1 MSTALFWHA
10 DAFADAA
17 PFTGNPA
24 AVVVLQ
30 SWPED
35 AWMQAVAA
43 QNALSETAFL
53 VKEAANGGEGGW
65 RIRWFTPKV
74 EVDLCG
80 HATLASAWVVLNHVE
95 PGGAVAFASKSG
107 PLTVTRDGDRLV
119 LDFPANPPRPTIFP
133 DGIDR
138 ALMKPVREV
147 LATRDHLV
155 CVLDSA
161 DAVAALVP
169 DMAAVAALSK
179 WALIATAPG
188 EGEVDFVSRFFA
200 PRKGVIE
207 EPVTGSAHCVL
218 VPFWARRL
226 GKTEMVARQ
235 LSRRGGTLFVA
246 DKGQRVLIGG
256 SVRPFVEGVL
266 HL

>member
-1 MSTALFWHA
+1 MSTVPFWHV

-24 AVVVLQ
+24 AVVVLD
-30 SWPED
+30 SWPD
-35 AWMQAVAA
+35 DGWMQAVAA

-53 VKEAANGGEGGW
+53 VKEAEGW

-74 EVDLCG
+74 EVELCG
-80 HATLASAWVVLNHVE
+80 HATLAAAWVVLTQLE
-95 PGGAVAFASKSG
+95 PGETVVFASKSG
-107 PLTVTRDGDRLV
+107 PLTVTRDGERLV

-138 ALMKPVREV
+138 VLMKPVREV

-155 CVLDSA
+155 CVLDSPE
-161 DAVAALVP
+161 AVAALVP

-188 EGEVDFVSRFFA
+188 EGGVDFVSRFFA

-207 EPVTGSAHCVL
+207 DPVTGSAHCVL
-218 VPFWARRL
+218 TPFWAKRL
-226 GKTEMVARQ
+226 GKAEMVARQ
-235 LSRRGGTLFVA
+235 LSKRGGTLFVA
-246 DKGQRVLIGG
+246 DRGERVLIGG
-256 SVRPFVEGVL
+256 AVRPFVQGRL
-266 HL
+266 HR

>member
-1 MSTALFWHA
+1 MSALPFWHV
-10 DAFADAA
+10 DAFADDAA
-17 PFTGNPA
+17 FTGNPA
-24 AVVVLQ
+24 AVVVLDA
-30 SWPED
+30 WADD

-53 VKEAANGGEGGW
+53 VKEPDGW

-95 PGGAVAFASKSG
+95 PADRVVFASRSG
-107 PLTVTRDGDRLV
+107 PLTVSRDGKRLV
-119 LDFPANPPRPTIFP
+119 LDFPANPPRPTVFP
-133 DGIDR
+133 EGIDR
-138 ALMKPVREV
+138 VLAKPVREV

-179 WALIATAPG
+179 WALIVTALGG
-188 EGEVDFVSRFFA
+188 EGVDFVSRFFA

-207 EPVTGSAHCVL
+207 DPVTGSAHCVL
-218 VPFWARRL
+218 TPFWAKRL
-226 GKTEMVARQ
+226 GKQTLVARQ
-235 LSRRGGTLFVA
+235 LSRRGGILWVE
-246 DKGQRVLIGG
+246 DKGERVLIGG
-256 SVRPFVEGVL
+256 RVRPFVQGQL
-266 HL
+266 LR

>member
-1 MSTALFWHA
+1 MTAFAFWHV
-10 DAFADAA
+10 DAFADDA

-24 AVVVLQ
+24 AVVVLPQ
-30 SWPED
+30 WRDE

-53 VKEAANGGEGGW
+53 VKESEGW
-65 RIRWFTPKV
+65 RIRWFTPTV

-80 HATLASAWVVLNHVE
+80 HATLAAAWVVLNHVE
-95 PGGAVAFASKSG
+95 PGDSVVFASNSG
-107 PLTVTRDGDRLV
+107 PLTVTRDADRLV

-138 ALMKPVREV
+138 VLAKPVREV
-147 LATRDHLV
+147 LATKDHLV

-169 DMAAVAALSK
+169 DMAGVAALSK
-179 WALIATAPG
+179 WALIATAVG
-188 EGEVDFVSRFFA
+188 TDGVDFVSRFFA

-207 EPVTGSAHCVL
+207 DPVTGSAHCVL
-218 VPFWARRL
+218 VPFWAKRL
-226 GKTEMVARQ
+226 GKPALVARQ
-235 LSRRGGTLFVA
+235 LSRRGGTLWVEDCGA
-246 DKGQRVLIGG
+246 RVRIGG
-256 SVRPFVEGVL
+256 RVRPFVAGCL
-266 HL
+266 YR